1 MKKASTLLQNVLSII
16 LSKILNMKYA
26 SLLCFLLL
34 LIYADAN
41 SQKLSQGS
49 WMLGGGLTA
58 ENREIDND
66 NFPGWG
72 NFINKRASIA
82 AQPQIAFF
90 IANQIAAGVRL
101 YAGREILTTV
111 TSYQGQPSFTN
122 STTYNSWGVGGF
134 AKIYHPLGARF
145 FFDLEIG
152 ANYQIVP
159 GSSTRNNAVTNEP
172 LDAKAFEL
180 YANPGISFFFNSKWV
195 LQSYFASIYFMNTDA
210 SRSSLMPDVDSGYGL
225 LFGPQAMVFR
235 LNYFFGKEE

>member
-1 MKKASTLLQNVLSII
+1 
-16 LSKILNMKYA
+16 MKYV
-26 SLLCFLLL
+26 SLLSLLFVL
-34 LIYADAN
+34 MHTDAH

-58 ENREIDND
+58 ENRERNNNN
-66 NFPGWG
+66 NFPGSG
-72 NFINKRASIA
+72 NYTTRASIA

-90 IANQIAAGVRL
+90 VANQVAAGVRL
-101 YAGREILTTV
+101 YGGREVV
-111 TSYQGQPSFTN
+111 TNTNSFQGQSISSNT
-122 STTYNSWGVGGF
+122 SYNSWGVGGF
-134 AKIYHPLGARF
+134 AKIYHPLGNRF

-152 ANYQIVP
+152 ANYQISP

-172 LDAKAFEL
+172 LDAKAYEI

>member
-1 MKKASTLLQNVLSII
+1 
-16 LSKILNMKYA
+16 MKYV
-26 SLLCFLLL
+26 SLLSLLFVL
-34 LIYADAN
+34 MYTDAH

-49 WMLGGGLTA
+49 WMLGGGLAA
-58 ENREIDND
+58 ENRERNNNN
-66 NFPGWG
+66 NFPGSS
-72 NFINKRASIA
+72 NYTTRASIA

-90 IANQIAAGVRL
+90 VANQVAAGVRL
-101 YAGREILTTV
+101 YAGREVLSNTI
-111 TSYQGQPSFTN
+111 SFQGQSISSNT
-122 STTYNSWGVGGF
+122 SYNSWGVGGF
-134 AKIYHPLGARF
+134 AKIYHPLGNRF

-152 ANYQIVP
+152 ANYQISP

-172 LDAKAFEL
+172 LDAKAYEL
-180 YANPGISFFFNSKWV
+180 YANPGISFFLNSKWV

>member
-1 MKKASTLLQNVLSII
+1 
-16 LSKILNMKYA
+16 MKYA
-26 SLLCFLLL
+26 SLLSLLFVL
-34 LIYADAN
+34 MYTDAN
-41 SQKLSQGS
+41 SQKLSQGT
-49 WMLGGGLTA
+49 WMLGGGLAA
-58 ENREIDND
+58 ENRERNDNN

-72 NFINKRASIA
+72 NNTTTRASIA

-90 IANQIAAGVRL
+90 VADQVAAGVRL
-101 YAGREILTTV
+101 YAGREIS
-111 TSYQGQPSFTN
+111 TSASQGQLPVAS
-122 STTYNSWGVGGF
+122 STRYDSWGVGGF

-152 ANYQIVP
+152 ANYQIAP